1 MAQKIL
7 SVCGCSLTDYL
18 YTHSDFNSPEVQP
31 LLSKENGD
39 GGVAIGKLVFME
51 DVQKFTG
58 LDREAIL
65 KGMSNGYDI
74 SARNVGGP
82 AIAGAINASQI
93 LYAADTDV
101 DFYGLCGNDDTG
113 KFIFD
118 CLATTDVKTEH
129 YQTIPGPT
137 PCTYVFS
144 DPSWH
149 DGKGERSFVNL
160 LGVAAAEMPD
170 FPGESFFNGDILWF
184 SATALVPCIHD
195 RLGDLL
201 RRGKT
206 EGKINIV
213 STVFDFRSE
222 KKSATEPWQ
231 LGNADSWQDM
241 DLLIMD
247 KDEALRISGKTDF
260 DEAVQFF
267 TTCGVSS
274 FFITCGAKSF
284 LAWSDG
290 RFYSKTE
297 GVLTLPVSALADQDL
312 AEHPERRGDT
322 TGCGDNFA
330 GGIVASLF
338 LQMNAG
344 RKVGDFSIMESAAWG
359 AASGGAACFQIGSM
373 YKEKARGEKYAILER
388 YVKAYL
394 A

>member
-1 MAQKIL
+1 MTKKIL

-18 YTHSDFNSPEVQP
+18 YTHSDFKSAEVQP

-51 DVQKFTG
+51 DVQSFTG
-58 LDREAIL
+58 LEREPIIKA
-65 KGMSNGYDI
+65 MSNGYDV

-93 LYAADTDV
+93 LYNSDAVV
-101 DFYGLCGNDDTG
+101 DFFGLCGDDETG
-113 KFIFD
+113 QFIFD
-118 CLATTDVKTEH
+118 CLATTEVKTEH
-129 YQTIPGPT
+129 YQRIPGPT
-137 PCTYVFS
+137 PCTFVFS

-160 LGVAAAEMPD
+160 LGVAAADVKD
-170 FPGESFFNGDILWF
+170 FPGDDFFKGDVLWF

-195 RLGDLL
+195 QLGSLL
-201 RRGKT
+201 RRGKKD
-206 EGKINIV
+206 GKINIV

-231 LGNADSWQDM
+231 LGDRDSWNDM

-247 KDEALRISGKTDF
+247 KDEALRISGKNDF
-260 DEAVQFF
+260 EEAVKFF
-267 TTCGVSS
+267 TTCGVAS

-290 RFYSKTE
+290 RFFSKTD
-297 GVLTLPVSALADQDL
+297 GVLTLPVSALADQDM

-330 GGIVASLF
+330 GGIVASLL
-338 LQMNAG
+338 LQMEAG
-344 RKVGDFSIMESAAWG
+344 RKIGEFSIMESAAWG

-373 YKEKARGEKYAILER
+373 YKESARGEKYAILER